1 MTKII
6 GMFHVVAVIVTLVA
20 ILCVVSLLG
29 FESRP
34 KNDVTP
40 LWVTVGLIASQRYQL
55 PTGREL
61 LMERHY

>member
-1 MTKII
+1 
-6 GMFHVVAVIVTLVA
+6 MFNVVAVIVTLVA

-40 LWVTVGLIASQRYQL
+40 LWVTGGLIASQRYQL
-55 PTGREL
+55 PTGRSC
-61 LMERHY
+61 

>member
-1 MTKII
+1 MTRII

-20 ILCVVSLLG
+20 ILCVVSLLE

-55 PTGREL
+55 PTGRSC
-61 LMERHY
+61 